1 MDLILSS
8 IEILARWDVMLAL
21 LAGSVGGV
29 LIGAIP
35 GVGPAVAIAI
45 LLPATFSMDP
55 IVGLTVLLGI
65 YGSSMYGGSIPAI
78 LINTPGTAV
87 NALTTYDGYP
97 MTTRGEARRALS
109 LAYSASFFG
118 GIFSVICLILF
129 APTLAKIA
137 PMFGSREIF
146 MAALLGL
153 LLVVVAHRGQALIAA
168 ALACFGIF
176 LNTVGLEPVK
186 YTKRFTFDQSWLSGG
201 VNLIVVVL
209 GLFALSQ
216 AFFLL
221 QGDDEKVRMTK
232 LRGGLFQGLR
242 ELARHPRVA
251 GVSGTFGVLM
261 GMIPGVGEFTAQF
274 LSYTYAQK
282 SSKRPQDFGHGSSE
296 GLIAAETAN
305 NAVPAAAMVPLL
317 ALGIPGE
324 ALTAMMLSVFY
335 VHNVVPGPQLFQNDM
350 DFVVA
355 LYLALLLLNVLVL
368 VFLLFATNQLI
379 KVVKIPNRFLG
390 AAILVLS
397 FVGVYSLRNSFTDC
411 LIAACFGIFG
421 FVLKRLSIP
430 AVPIILGMVLGGIME
445 VKLRAGMAR
454 VKSFPDFFMD
464 GRGDDAS
471 LRPIAVI
478 LFIMIIG
485 VLLIHFRRVWL
496 DRKELKEAK
505 WSTKHASTNFG
516 MHLSRRKD
524 YLLRERGRKVR
535 EKHLKYN
542 PRSTDKRSPR

>member
-1 MDLILSS
+1 MELLLSS
-8 IEILARWDVMLAL
+8 IDILARWDVILAL
-21 LAGSVGGV
+21 LVGSVGGV

-65 YGSSMYGGSIPAI
+65 YGSSMYGGAIPAI

-87 NALTTYDGYP
+87 NALTTYDGFP

-118 GIFSVICLILF
+118 GIFSVVCLILF
-129 APTLAKIA
+129 APILAKIA

-146 MAALLGL
+146 LAALLGL
-153 LLVVVAHRGQALIAA
+153 ILVVIAHRGQSLIAA

-176 LNTVGLEPVK
+176 LHTVGLEPVK
-186 YTKRFTFDQSWLSGG
+186 YTKRFTFDQSWLSSG

-221 QGDDEKVRMTK
+221 QGEDKKTRITK
-232 LRGGLFQGLR
+232 LRGGMFQGMR
-242 ELARHPRVA
+242 ELMRHPRIASVSA
-251 GVSGTFGVLM
+251 GLGVIM

-274 LSYTYAQK
+274 LSYTYAQRT
-282 SSKRPQDFGHGSSE
+282 SKRPEDFGHGSSE
-296 GLIAAETAN
+296 GLIAAETSN

-335 VHNVVPGPQLFQNDM
+335 VHNVVPGPQLFQNQM

-355 LYLALLLLNVLVL
+355 LYLALLILNVLVL
-368 VFLLFATNQLI
+368 IFLLFATNQLI

-390 AAILVLS
+390 VCILTLS

-411 LIAACFGIFG
+411 VIAACFGIFG

-430 AVPIILGMVLGGIME
+430 AVPIVLGMVLGGIME

-454 VKSFPDFFMD
+454 VKEPFDFID
-464 GRGDDAS
+464 
-471 LRPIAVI
+471 RPVAMI
-478 LFIMIIG
+478 LFIMIVG
-485 VLLIHFRRVWL
+485 VLFIHFRNL
-496 DRKELKEAK
+496 MQDRNTLKEAK
-505 WSTKHASTNFG
+505 WSTKKASTNFG
-516 MHLSRRKD
+516 RQLFRRRSYLST
-524 YLLRERGRKVR
+524 ERGKTVR
-535 EKHLKYN
+535 ARRSKYI
-542 PRSTDKRSPR
+542 PRSTDKN